1 MKKRTKKMAAAVLSL
16 CLLLGMMPMTA
27 GAALYEKT
35 LDFNTASD
43 VPVDTHRD
51 QFWKYNDT
59 NPACITISDSV
70 LKFKRTKANFANE
83 KNAYMRFTPQNAL
96 EGVVM
101 VEFDI
106 YFDKTMPAE
115 MYSYDLFTINGKQLM
130 KMANNKLMTINGN
143 VVADLVANEPKHLEF
158 TIDYNTHSYTL
169 KCGENAKTETGIDGL
184 SKFDYVAMIFAA
196 GGLDSSELS
205 DVTMCIDNFH
215 VKQLEGKPAT
225 FVSAGIA
232 DKTGVGVTESAV
244 ITYDGTL
251 DSESTLSGIQYEAAD
266 GTIVNANAVI
276 NGSTVVVSPTA
287 ALKAGT
293 AYTLVVPEGAVK
305 SNEASVQGL
314 NISFATKRFMND
326 RLDTFFDF
334 NNFEEGADAS
344 VVIPYIKNLDNYAYS
359 DNRLSSSWANV
370 KGTAIE
376 TAANAT
382 GVVTADDNLV
392 IEHGKLV
399 IKSKDATNWLRVKAN
414 QDITT
419 GKVRVGYDLTF
430 GSVDGASFIMQPYDN
445 GIGLYID
452 KDTDNKTIKIGYYYD
467 GAWKETLTKPAVA
480 DKPYHFDFV
489 FDPAQKTCTLTF
501 EGESYT
507 GNLNRNGFQYFQL
520 ECPKSL
526 GSMAIDNLSVE
537 HIIDPVATISV
548 ANGATDVST
557 VDNLH
562 VAFNNPMKKDDLKNI
577 TLTKGDTA
585 VTAVTAVPDAD
596 GYGCTLKL
604 TTALENSTQYT
615 LSVPAMTDANG
626 GQLAAQ
632 SVTFTTAA
640 TTPDFYITEPV
651 VPVVKSGNTIKASA
665 TFNYRGESDNAKVWL
680 GFALYDKD
688 DKLLKLASGEYTF
701 TAPGQQ
707 TVTTADMYV
716 PDGVDHVKVF
726 AWKNGLEA
734 MSPICTVIQ

>member
-59 NPACITISDSV
+59 NPACITISDGV
-70 LKFKRTKANFANE
+70 LKFKRTKDNFANE
-83 KNAYMRFTPQNAL
+83 KSAYMRFTPQNAL

-115 MYSYDLFTINGKQLM
+115 MYSYDLFTINSKQLM

-143 VVADLVANEPKHLEF
+143 VVTDLVANELKHLEF

-169 KCGENAKTETGIDGL
+169 KCGETAKIETGIDGL

-232 DKTGVGVTESAV
+232 DKTGVGVTESAI

-251 DSESTLSGIQYEAAD
+251 DSESTLNGIQYEAAD
-266 GTIVNANAVI
+266 GTTVNANAAI
-276 NGSTVVVSPTA
+276 NGSTVVVSPTTP
-287 ALKAGT
+287 LKAGT

-305 SNEASVQGL
+305 SNEASVKEVKA
-314 NISFATKRFMND
+314 NFATKRFMSD

-344 VVIPYIKNLDNYAYS
+344 VVVPYIKNPDNYAYS
-359 DNRLSSSWANV
+359 ENRLSSSWANV

-376 TAANAT
+376 TASNAA

-392 IEHGKLV
+392 IENGKLV

-430 GSVDGASFIMQPYDN
+430 GSVDGAGFIMQPYDN

-467 GAWKETLTKPAVA
+467 GAWKETLTETAVA
-480 DKPYHFDFV
+480 GKPYHFDFV
-489 FDPAQKTCTLTF
+489 YDPARKTCTLTF

-577 TLTKGDTA
+577 TLTTGNTA

-688 DKLLKLASGEYTF
+688 DKLLKLASGEHTF
-701 TAPGQQ
+701 TAVGQQ
-707 TVTTADMYV
+707 TVTTSDMYV

-734 MSPICTVIQ
+734 MSPICAVIQ